1 MRKLGFMKPQDIAIL
16 LKIISM
22 NGKEWKMMDLA
33 NQLFISQSEISHAL
47 ERNRFAGLID
57 DEKKNVHRTSLME
70 FLAFGIKYSF
80 PVRPGEMVRGVP
92 TAHSA
97 VPLSKQIHSS
107 SDVYVWQD
115 ADGQVRGQKIEPLFP
130 MISKAVKEDP
140 VFYEMAALVDAIR
153 VGKTR
158 EYQIAVDLLKKRI
171 QKK

>member
-33 NQLFISQSEISHAL
+33 QQLFISQSEVSHAL

-57 DEKKNVHRTSLME
+57 DEKKHVHRTSLME

-80 PVRPGEMVRGVP
+80 PVRPGEMVRGIP

-97 VPLSKQIHSS
+97 QPLSKQIHSS
-107 SDVYVWQD
+107 GDVFVWQD
-115 ADGQVRGQKIEPLFP
+115 ADGKVRGQKIEPLFP
-130 MISKAVKEDP
+130 MIPKAVQKDP
-140 VFYEMAALVDAIR
+140 AFYEMAALVDAIR
-153 VGKTR
+153 VGKPR
-158 EYQIAVDLLKKRI
+158 EYNIAVDFLKQRI
-171 QKK
+171 QK